1 MTLQLRSLFLL
12 AWAGT
17 APLALLGCA
26 SAGDTGHAAQPQL
39 AEPQGS
45 ASPKAATTLRRAV
58 ATSAA
63 PAGPPCPPPAPRS
76 PVSPPWEVSH
86 RFDQCVRGPEGRW
99 IVDRDQTDPR
109 GLRHVL
115 RFDGAAGESW
125 ELLVTAPTGLARRL
139 DGTLVVLD
147 LHSGVTLVSRE
158 GTVLRRSTHPKCGLV
173 DGLAIGFDDAITI
186 TCGYSV
192 VRLDARGALLWQVWP
207 FGDHY
212 IRNVWVDADHV
223 AYVSGN
229 GRVAA
234 LGADGRTLWTTSTGF
249 NRAIGTL
256 VWNAAG
262 NLVFDTS
269 MDARH
274 SDPSESGGYSFYY
287 DEEPNELFEVDRR
300 GAIVRRMTYES
311 APPAGGWPAVL
322 PVDEDGGHRAP

>member
-1 MTLQLRSLFLL
+1 MTLRRRSLWCL
-12 AWAGT
+12 AWASV
-17 APLALLGCA
+17 AMPAWAGCA
-26 SAGDTGHAAQPQL
+26 SAHDAKRAAEREL
-39 AEPQGS
+39 AELRGS

-58 ATSAA
+58 ATSVA
-63 PAGPPCPPPAPRS
+63 PAGPPCPAPAPRS
-76 PVSPPWEVSH
+76 PVAPPWELRH
-86 RFDQCVRGPEGRW
+86 RFDLCVRGPEGRW
-99 IVDRDQTDPR
+99 SVEPDTTDRD
-109 GLRHVL
+109 GYRHHL
-115 RFDGAAGESW
+115 RFDGANGASW
-125 ELLVTAPTGLARRL
+125 ALVVTVPTGLARRL
-139 DGTLVVLD
+139 DGSLVVLD
-147 LHSGVTLVSRE
+147 LKSGVTLVSPE
-158 GTVLRRSTHPKCGLV
+158 GAVVWRSTYPSCGSV
-173 DGLAIGFDDAITI
+173 AALAAGFDDEITVA
-186 TCGYSV
+186 CGYSV
-192 VRLDARGALLWQVWP
+192 IRLDARGALRWQVWP
-207 FGDHY
+207 FRDGY
-212 IRNVWVDADHV
+212 IRNVWVDTDHV

-256 VWNAAG
+256 VWNTAG